1 MEVKKGEASP
11 PLDGRGR
18 GTRGEAERGPEI
30 KGQGILATH
39 EGTFRPP
46 RQGER
51 ILPPPEKGASCK
63 GGRVSPEHPGGE
75 EELAPPDGGWGW
87 LVAFGAFVITSLLPL
102 LGPCF
107 GILFSRYLLE
117 LGTSST
123 TTAWIFNTQCFT
135 WNLFGLV
142 ARPFTQEFGWRKVAC
157 LGGFL
162 TSISLVISAFAPS
175 AEFLFFSFSLLSGA
189 GGGAAVCICFTIV
202 PLYFDRRRGQA
213 NAIMMAGVCLGQIIG
228 PPLVNFLQTEY
239 GYKGATII
247 MGAILL
253 NGCVGALLFHP
264 IAWHQKRVARPRIAG
279 LQEGTEEPLVPRRR
293 RMSSEALD
301 TNSPML
307 AARRGLARVRNHS
320 VASLGG
326 SSLGLST
333 IDLPGLAAL
342 ASAAEGDDG
351 GGDDGDASSTSSR
364 APGTICNILKIL
376 QRVWRSTVSDLQALR
391 SPRALIIAVGGT
403 LCINGYLNFVMMV
416 PFAMQAGG
424 YTLQDAAFCISI
436 SAVCNLL
443 LRMIV
448 STLSDWPR
456 FSVRACYMAGFG
468 LISVTMFVFPL
479 LTDLRW
485 MMAVMGAWGCGVGAN
500 MGLYNLVMIK
510 VMGIDR
516 LPAVFG
522 SCCFM
527 VAIGFILFGPLIGVV
542 RDVSGSYSISMWVLA
557 TMVLLSLCL
566 WVVMPA
572 EKERSADGAAPG
584 LEKKP

>member
-1 MEVKKGEASP
+1 MQDK
-11 PLDGRGR
+11 
-18 GTRGEAERGPEI
+18 
-30 KGQGILATH
+30 
-39 EGTFRPP
+39 
-46 RQGER
+46 R
-51 ILPPPEKGASCK
+51 ILPPPEKDASFRDRRASS
-63 GGRVSPEHPGGE
+63 GHPGGE

-87 LVAFGAFVITSLLPL
+87 MVAFGAFVITSLIPL

-107 GILFSRYLLE
+107 GILFSSYLLE

-142 ARPFTQEFGWRKVAC
+142 ARPFTQEFGWRRVAL
-157 LGGFL
+157 LGAFL
-162 TSISLVISAFAPS
+162 TSLSLVVSAFAPS
-175 AEFLFFSFSLLSGA
+175 VEFLFFSFSLLSGA
-189 GGGAAVCICFTIV
+189 GGGAVVCICFTIV
-202 PLYFDRRRGQA
+202 PLYFERRRGQA
-213 NAIMMAGVCLGQIIG
+213 NAIMMAGVCMGQIIG
-228 PPLVNFLQTEY
+228 PPLVNFLQAEF

-253 NGCVGALLFHP
+253 NGCVGASLFHP
-264 IAWHQKRVARPRIAG
+264 IAWHQKRVTRPRIAG

-307 AARRGLARVRNHS
+307 AVRKGLTRVRNHS
-320 VASLGG
+320 IASLGG

-342 ASAAEGDDG
+342 ASAAEGDD
-351 GGDDGDASSTSSR
+351 DDASSTSSR
-364 APGTICNILKIL
+364 DSGTTCNILKIL
-376 QRVWRSTVSDLQALR
+376 RRVWCSTVSDLRALR

-424 YTLQDAAFCISI
+424 YTLQDSAFCISI

-468 LISVTMFVFPL
+468 LISATMFVFPL

-522 SCCFM
+522 SSCFM

-566 WVVMPA
+566 WVLMPA
-572 EKERSADGAAPG
+572 AKERGADEAAQG
-584 LEKKP
+584 LAKKP

>member
-1 MEVKKGEASP
+1 MVLFLLFVALNTPSP
-11 PLDGRGR
+11 P
-18 GTRGEAERGPEI
+18 P
-30 KGQGILATH
+30 
-39 EGTFRPP
+39 
-46 RQGER
+46 
-51 ILPPPEKGASCK
+51 
-63 GGRVSPEHPGGE
+63 
-75 EELAPPDGGWGW
+75 
-87 LVAFGAFVITSLLPL
+87 
-102 LGPCF
+102 
-107 GILFSRYLLE
+107 
-117 LGTSST
+117 
-123 TTAWIFNTQCFT
+123 
-135 WNLFGLV
+135 
-142 ARPFTQEFGWRKVAC
+142 
-157 LGGFL
+157 
-162 TSISLVISAFAPS
+162 
-175 AEFLFFSFSLLSGA
+175 GA

-202 PLYFDRRRGQA
+202 PLYFERRRGQA

-228 PPLVNFLQTEY
+228 PPLVNFLQAEF

-253 NGCVGALLFHP
+253 NACVGASLFHP
-264 IAWHQKRVARPRIAG
+264 IAWHQKRVTRPKIDG
-279 LQEGTEEPLVPRRR
+279 LQEGTEEPLVP
-293 RMSSEALD
+293 SEALD

-307 AARRGLARVRNHS
+307 AVRRGLARVRNHS
-320 VASLGG
+320 IASLGG

-342 ASAAEGDDG
+342 ASAAEDDN
-351 GGDDGDASSTSSR
+351 GDASSSSSR
-364 APGTICNILKIL
+364 GSGTICNILKIL
-376 QRVWRSTVSDLQALR
+376 QRVWCSTVSDLRALR

-468 LISVTMFVFPL
+468 LISATMFVFPL

-485 MMAVMGAWGCGVGAN
+485 MMVVMGAWGCGVGAN

-516 LPAVFG
+516 LPSVFG
-522 SCCFM
+522 SCCFL

-566 WVVMPA
+566 WLLMPA
-572 EKERSADGAAPG
+572 TKERGADEAAPA
-584 LEKKP
+584 LAKKP

>member
-1 MEVKKGEASP
+1 MEAKKGETSP
-11 PLDGRGR
+11 SLDNKGRV
-18 GTRGEAERGPEI
+18 TQGEGEHAPEI
-30 KGQGILATH
+30 KTQGNLRD
-39 EGTFRPP
+39 EGTFHPSKQDKRN
-46 RQGER
+46 
-51 ILPPPEKGASCK
+51 LPPPEKDASFRDRRAPT
-63 GGRVSPEHPGGE
+63 GHPGGE

-123 TTAWIFNTQCFT
+123 TTAWIFNTQCFI

-142 ARPFTQEFGWRKVAC
+142 ARPFTQEFGWRRVAL
-157 LGGFL
+157 LGAFL
-162 TSISLVISAFAPS
+162 TSLSLVVSAFAPS
-175 AEFLFFSFSLLSGA
+175 AEFLFFSYSLLSGA

-202 PLYFDRRRGQA
+202 PLYFERRRGQA

-228 PPLVNFLQTEY
+228 PPLVNFLQAEF
-239 GYKGATII
+239 GFKGATII

-253 NGCVGALLFHP
+253 NACVGASLFHP
-264 IAWHQKRVARPRIAG
+264 IAWHQKRVTRSRITG
-279 LQEGTEEPLVPRRR
+279 LQEGTEEPLVP
-293 RMSSEALD
+293 SEALD

-307 AARRGLARVRNHS
+307 AVRKGLVRVRNHS
-320 VASLGG
+320 IASLGG

-342 ASAAEGDDG
+342 ASAAED
-351 GGDDGDASSTSSR
+351 DDGDASSTSSR
-364 APGTICNILKIL
+364 NSGTICNILLIL
-376 QRVWRSTVSDLQALR
+376 QRVWCSTVSDLRALR

-424 YTLQDAAFCISI
+424 YTLQDSAFCISI

-448 STLSDWPR
+448 STLSDWPK

-468 LISVTMFVFPL
+468 LISATMFVFPL
-479 LTDLRW
+479 LSDLRW
-485 MMAVMGAWGCGVGAN
+485 MMVVMGAWGCGVGAN

-516 LPAVFG
+516 LPSVFG

-566 WVVMPA
+566 WVLMPA
-572 EKERSADGAAPG
+572 AKERGADEAAPG
-584 LEKKP
+584 LAKKP